1 LNTIDINIL
10 EHRERRLLKP
20 LVECTE
26 EEPITTEKL
35 IKAESSK
42 FVQHNGK
49 FRLAPMSHLSES
61 GIAVKQDFGSF
72 IDLDTRMPGE
82 FFFDD

>member
-1 LNTIDINIL
+1 LNTIDINVL
-10 EHRERRLLKP
+10 EHRERRLMKP

-26 EEPITTEKL
+26 DEPITTKKL
-35 IKAESSK
+35 IKSESSK

-49 FRLAPMSHLSES
+49 FKLATMTHLGEN
-61 GIAVKQDFGSF
+61 GIEVKRDFGSF
-72 IDLDTRMPGE
+72 IDLDIRMPGE